1 VVNKQW
7 HRVDK
12 NLYRS
17 YAVVGFICSLKTEIY
32 FSENI
37 STQEKI
43 IIDKKWQ
50 FFEERTRPLI

>member
-1 VVNKQW
+1 MLFACFPRAPVGVNKQW

-17 YAVVGFICSLKTEIY
+17 YAVVGFIYSLKTEIS

-43 IIDKKWQ
+43 NIDKK
-50 FFEERTRPLI
+50 